1 MSGRELKFGGANNA
15 GSAIFSGYG
24 QVEFDAHSAVIYV
37 GDGASHRYV
46 RIDKKRTTKDGID
59 ALNR

>member
-46 RIDKKRTTKDGID
+46 RIDKK
-59 ALNR
+59 